1 MEHWLEVRLRKIES
15 DSLQSGEAAGH
26 NRDVYDHVVLELE
39 KLNHASVEKLDSL
52 GFKMA
57 KLGMKS
63 IKRVDEEVASRESIR
78 TYPGSIRRQDLL
90 ETAHTAGFFFQFTDG
105 GAAMNCDDML
115 MLAVEWKMMKKKAEQ
130 IERKK
135 DTINRRNAIVEDA
148 LSIFAKGGGPDKLP
162 EYKTCIMWKMKI
174 EKERRCKHMRVPV
187 EKEWTEDRQFKL
199 EKLQIGD
206 ISQVKDT
213 VLFKR
218 ANARKCTFLDA
229 QTKFVSDSER
239 LQLLLSG

>member
-1 MEHWLEVRLRKIES
+1 MDFLPIMEHWLEVRLRKIES

-90 ETAHTAGFFFQFTDG
+90 ETAHTAGFFF
-105 GAAMNCDDML
+105 NLL
-115 MLAVEWKMMKKKAEQ
+115 MAVQ
-130 IERKK
+130 R
-135 DTINRRNAIVEDA
+135 
-148 LSIFAKGGGPDKLP
+148 
-162 EYKTCIMWKMKI
+162 
-174 EKERRCKHMRVPV
+174 
-187 EKEWTEDRQFKL
+187 
-199 EKLQIGD
+199 
-206 ISQVKDT
+206 
-213 VLFKR
+213 
-218 ANARKCTFLDA
+218 
-229 QTKFVSDSER
+229 
-239 LQLLLSG
+239 